1 MIDIKNLANSI
12 TVSRIICAIF
22 LVFTVAFSKMFW
34 MLYLYGGLSDLLDG
48 PIARK
53 LNQQSDFGGRLDSVA
68 DLIFL
73 ISIVIDVAPNLVIP
87 IWILVCIGGI
97 SLIRIVSYGIGY
109 KKYHTFSSLHTYA
122 NKVTGAFLFATPV
135 LYTIFEIDVTGIIL
149 SLLAFASALEELVI
163 IVKCKE
169 LDRNIKSIF
178 IH

>member
-1 MIDIKNLANSI
+1 M
-12 TVSRIICAIF
+12 
-22 LVFTVAFSKMFW
+22 
-34 MLYLYGGLSDLLDG
+34 
-48 PIARK
+48 
-53 LNQQSDFGGRLDSVA
+53 A

-87 IWILVCIGGI
+87 IWLWSCIGGI
-97 SLIRIVSYGIGY
+97 ALIRIVSYGIGY

-122 NKVTGAFLFATPV
+122 NKVTGAFLFTTPV
-135 LYTIFEIDVTGIIL
+135 LYTIFGIDVTGIIL
-149 SLLAFASALEELVI
+149 SLLAFASALEELLI